1 MAYTSIVELI
11 DNCTDVEELID
22 RIIAADANERGIN
35 CVDSFKQMK
44 TLWEA
49 MLASVNNYDGSL
61 KSNSGLSGG
70 DAKKYEDFRN
80 AGGGVV
86 GDLLANLIKNALK
99 VSESNACMK
108 RIVAAPTAGSCG
120 VIPAVLI
127 TLYNH
132 RKANLASFQP
142 TLIKNENVSKDDN
155 NFTLD
160 DKIVRSLYLSAAVGE
175 VIAFRASIAGAEGGC
190 QAEIGAASSM
200 AACAFAYLN
209 GGNIEQIMHAGALAL
224 KALLGLA
231 CDPVGGYVEVPCI
244 KRNVTGAA
252 NAVTSAELALAG
264 IESRIPFDEVIDAM
278 GEIGRKMDIS
288 LRETSTG
295 GLAMTPTGRQYLPKQ
310 D

>member
-22 RIIAADANERGIN
+22 RIIANDANERGIS
-35 CVDSFKQMK
+35 CEASFEQMK
-44 TLWEA
+44 ILWEA

-70 DAKKYEDFRN
+70 DAKKYEDFRRN
-80 AGGGVV
+80 GGGVV
-86 GDLLANLIKNALK
+86 GDLLANLITNALK

-142 TLIKNENVSKDDN
+142 TLIKNENVSKDDY

-160 DKIVRSLYLSAAVGE
+160 
-175 VIAFRASIAGAEGGC
+175 GAEGGC